1 MSTVPAA
8 GPIPADPFLDRRVAT
23 RMAQDWAR
31 AAMDDPGTRFLL
43 ARGTSHLMQSQ
54 PAGTL
59 AFVDAR
65 YPGLASVDQSQ
76 LVLLGW
82 FRGHR
87 CVLVDLPA
95 DAPLTPPPDTRFEE
109 LRPLLPLLHEDEARL
124 LAYCRALL
132 VWRARQRYCG
142 VCGAPT
148 TPRSAGHMLACT
160 RDSCGASFFP
170 RIDPAVI
177 VLVTD
182 GPMALLGRQA
192 AWPAGRYSALAG
204 FVEPG
209 ESLEEAVA
217 REVEEETGVR
227 VGSTHYCASQPWPFP
242 ASLIPCDGGTRAA
255 ASGRR
260 TRGRALVHV
269 RRTASCARR
278 AAAAAAYDCAAA
290 NRGVAAARRPRAP
303 LRRQRACGR
312 NGNGSG
318 QARL

>member
-242 ASLIPCDGGTRAA
+242 ASLMLGFHATAALGPLRLDDELEDARWFTSEELRAA
-255 ASGRR
+255 PDELLPPRHTIARR
-260 TRGRALVHV
+260 LIEEWLRLAGRA
-269 RRTASCARR
+269 
-278 AAAAAAYDCAAA
+278 
-290 NRGVAAARRPRAP
+290 PP
-303 LRRQRACGR
+303 
-312 NGNGSG
+312 
-318 QARL
+318 

>member
-1 MSTVPAA
+1 MSIVPAA
-8 GPIPADPFLDRRVAT
+8 GPFPTDSFLARRGAM
-23 RMAQDWAR
+23 RMAPGWAST
-31 AAMDDPGTRFLL
+31 AMADPGTRYLL
-43 ARGTSHLMQSQ
+43 ARGTVHLMQSQ
-54 PAGTL
+54 PAGTI
-59 AFVDAR
+59 AFLDAQ
-65 YPGLASVDQSQ
+65 YPGIAALDESH
-76 LVLLGW
+76 LILLGW
-82 FRGHR
+82 FRGNR
-87 CVLVDLPA
+87 CVLVDLPS
-95 DAPLTPPPDTRFEE
+95 DQTVTPPPDTRYEE

-148 TPRSAGHMLACT
+148 APRSAGHMLACT

-182 GPMALLGRQA
+182 GPIALLGRQA

-227 VGSTHYCASQPWPFP
+227 IGSTHYFASQPWPFP
-242 ASLIPCDGGTRAA
+242 ASLMLGFHATAARGPLRLDDELEDARWFTSEELRSAPDGLLPPAHTI
-255 ASGRR
+255 
-260 TRGRALVHV
+260 
-269 RRTASCARR
+269 ARR
-278 AAAAAAYDCAAA
+278 LIEEW
-290 NRGVAAARRPRAP
+290 
-303 LRRQRACGR
+303 LRR
-312 NGNGSG
+312 GNGSG
-318 QARL
+318 QART